1 MNVFKGH
8 VTTMFFICLPFCMM
22 AANPNPGEILNYSE
36 GVGRELIYGTGFEDP
51 KDKTIRLG
59 TGFRYAPGEG
69 NNGNCGLRCDRVG
82 KKTDQPLSTF
92 ITLPTEKIIPGMKY
106 RVELRVKGKNI
117 RHAWRTDFPGSY
129 RFLEV
134 FYTDAKTGAYSFE
147 NRRVVAFAKS
157 PSEEDYQ
164 KFSCTF
170 SGVEGAKTHLRLALW
185 IDFLGT
191 IWFDDLRVYQEGVAG
206 NAFLTYPA
214 CSTFFTDSG
223 NYKIK
228 LYLPGQYRS
237 PIALVE
243 FLSGGKTLHQQVH
256 TPEKDW
262 LTGDFGKGLPKGTGK
277 LRLTLADREKKVR
290 LKTVE
295 IPVFIRERE
304 NLPVGACPIDADG
317 FMLRDG
323 KRFLPLGL
331 FFAMPSYLRGKHL
344 KRIGESPYNF
354 IIDYSALSMAPASDE
369 EKVTA
374 LRKGMDQVWAN
385 RLKIVFSLI
394 GFYRS
399 DSNIVKRGRWSG
411 ETTIPG
417 WTAKLA
423 RSIMDH
429 PALMGYYLTDEL
441 SAEQL
446 TVPIQLRQILNREDP
461 YHPTFTLTNLPS
473 ELPDYARSGDIVMVD
488 PYPLTTH
495 RLGSTAVKS
504 KYEVFSGRGQ
514 LAGTPIWAV
523 PQGFSWGLHGNNLPN
538 LKNFIDPS
546 KEDMR
551 TLMLLSLVEGAK
563 GICLYNYPFL
573 WNPKT
578 IAKYAKYGLQNYS
591 DDMWKRQ
598 VKAGA
603 AVKKLEPY
611 FISSKPVPRLKI
623 ENRGKSA
630 VKARLWK
637 AADGKLAL
645 VIVNPGKG
653 PADAVITVPGCGP
666 LKSDF
671 GHTKALG
678 QGRYHFTAPDLAS
691 DMLFE

>member
-8 VTTMFFICLPFCMM
+8 KTTMFFICLPLCMM
-22 AANPNPGEILNYSE
+22 AANPSPGEILNYSE
-36 GVGRELIYGTGFEDP
+36 GVGRELIYGTGFEEP
-51 KDKTIRLG
+51 KDKTIKLG
-59 TGFRYAPGEG
+59 EGFRYAPEEG

-82 KKTDQPLSTF
+82 KNDRPLSA
-92 ITLPTEKIIPGMKY
+92 IISLPSDKVIPGMKY
-106 RVELRVKGKNI
+106 RVELSVKGKNI
-117 RHAWRTDFPGSY
+117 RHVRRAIPPASY

-134 FYTDAKTGAYSFE
+134 FYTDAKTGARSFE
-147 NRRVVAFAKS
+147 NRRVVAFAK
-157 PSEEDYQ
+157 PPAGEDFQ

-170 SGVEGAKTHLRLALW
+170 PGIEGTKTHLRLALW

-191 IWFDDLRVYQEGVAG
+191 IWFDDLRVYREGAVA

-223 NYKIK
+223 SYKIK

-237 PIALVE
+237 PIVLVE
-243 FLSGGKTLHQQVH
+243 FLSGGKTLHQQVL
-256 TPEKDW
+256 TPKKDW

-277 LRLTLADREKKVR
+277 LRLTLADKEKKIR

-304 NLPVGACPIDADG
+304 KLPAGACPIDAEG

-331 FFAMPSYLRGKHL
+331 FFAMPSNLRAKHL

-423 RSIMDH
+423 RSLMDH

-446 TVPIQLRQILNREDP
+446 TVPIQLRQVLNREDP

-473 ELPDYARSGDIVMVD
+473 ELPDYARSGDIVIVD
-488 PYPLTTH
+488 PYPLTT
-495 RLGSTAVKS
+495 RQAGSGSVKA
-504 KYEVFSGRGQ
+504 KHAVFSGRGQ
-514 LAGTPIWAV
+514 LAGTPVWAT
-523 PQGFSWGLHGNNLPN
+523 PQGFSWGTLGKNLP
-538 LKNFIDPS
+538 KFKDFIDPS
-546 KEDMR
+546 EEDMR
-551 TLMLLSLVEGAK
+551 TLMLLSLVNGAK
-563 GICLYNYPFL
+563 GICLYIYPFQ

-578 IAKYAKYGLQNYS
+578 IKERNKYGLHNYS
-591 DDMWKRQ
+591 EDMWRRQ

-611 FISSKPVPRLKI
+611 FISSASVPGIKI
-623 ENRGKSA
+623 ENKGKA
-630 VKARLWK
+630 EVKARLWK
-637 AADGKLAL
+637 AANGKTAL
-645 VIVNPGKG
+645 VIIGTG
-653 PADAVITVPGCGP
+653 GGAADAVITVTGCGP
-666 LKSDF
+666 LKSQF
-671 GHTKALG
+671 KHTVPLG
-678 QGRYHFTAPDLAS
+678 GGRYHFTSADLAS